1 VLAKNI
7 KAARLRRG
15 WSQQDLAKRLKV
27 SRVAVLSWE
36 AGTYSPRLPRLQRLA
51 RLFDI
56 GVEDL
61 LSTKRK
67 EAA

>member
-7 KAARLRRG
+7 KAARLKRG

-27 SRVAVLSWE
+27 SRVAVLGWE
-36 AGTYSPRLPRLQRLA
+36 SGAYAPRLPRLQRLA
-51 RLFDI
+51 RLFNL

-61 LSTKRK
+61 L
-67 EAA
+67 A